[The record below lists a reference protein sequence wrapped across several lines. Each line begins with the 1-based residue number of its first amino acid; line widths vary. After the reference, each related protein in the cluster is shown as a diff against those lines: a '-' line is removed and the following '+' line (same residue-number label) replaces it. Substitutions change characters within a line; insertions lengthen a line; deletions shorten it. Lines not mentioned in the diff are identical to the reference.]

1 MEELQREQPLE
12 EPANV
17 SSETMEESAASV
29 NGSLNTTAGE
39 EFLNINNF
47 EDKEQTPSIEEYKN
61 QENLGKF
68 KSVQALLD
76 AYNNLQVS
84 YTKKCQRLSELEK
97 EKTDYKED
105 LKENENSLEANLNL
119 FLSKNAEAKGFAE
132 EIKNKIENSGKTD
145 ISAIEGAWNEIVLD
159 HIKNPFDDGDKIVD
173 KYVLENQNVREK
185 IIQDYINSLN
195 KTLVPKVISSGQGQR
210 VSDISSGTPQS
221 LSEAKKMMEKM
232 FE

>member
-39 EFLNINNF
+39 EFLNIDNF
-47 EDKEQTPSIEEYKN
+47 EDKEQTPSIDEYKN

-97 EKTDYKED
+97 EKTDCIDEEK
-105 LKENENSLEANLNL
+105 NNSLEENLNL
-119 FLSKNAEAKGFAE
+119 FLSKNAEAKGFAQ
-132 EIKNKIENSGKTD
+132 EIKNKLNNSSKTD
-145 ISAIEGAWNEIVLD
+145 ISTIEGVWNQIVLE
-159 HIKNPFDDGDKIVD
+159 HIKNPFEGGDFIVD

-221 LSEAKKMMEKM
+221 LSEAKKMMERM

>member
-1 MEELQREQPLE
+1 M
-12 EPANV
+12 
-17 SSETMEESAASV
+17 
-29 NGSLNTTAGE
+29 
-39 EFLNINNF
+39 NINNF
-47 EDKEQTPSIEEYKN
+47 EDKEQTPSIEEYNN
-61 QENLGKF
+61 QKNLGKF

-97 EKTDYKED
+97 EKTDCIDEEKNNFLDE
-105 LKENENSLEANLNL
+105 NLNL
-119 FLSKNAEAKGFAE
+119 FLSKNAEAKGFAQ
-132 EIKNKIENSGKTD
+132 EIKNKLINSSKTD
-145 ISAIEGAWNEIVLD
+145 ISTIQGVWNQIVLE
-159 HIKNPFDDGDKIVD
+159 HIKNPFEGGDFIVD

-210 VSDISSGTPQS
+210 VSDVSSGTPQS